1 LLKIHFAIIL
11 GLGIIGL
18 GFRPAFAQ
26 PAAPAKAAV
35 PEVEWYP
42 LENETSRLMGR
53 IRVII
58 SGKTTPNSFVQIDG
72 DSVTILKEVKQYQ
85 IQQQISSVEGKATAE
100 GFFEVAMDLPQGLIQ
115 LPVSITT
122 PEKTQKTF
130 LLTFEVNAV
139 KKQLPLDLR
148 TSQQKPP
155 SAAKKI
161 RLWAGAGWTYQG
173 YNQTNSASSDLK
185 FQTIQAPGIVVRGG
199 YWGDSWG
206 MDLYFR
212 DAPGKIQADAPLQ
225 VPTEN
230 YHWRTIEAKGLYQ
243 LDRNAKSRMLGLA
256 SQWQI
261 RFGAQAHDLPF
272 LVTEAGN
279 VIHLEQNSFTMATL
293 GFGLLLGQE
302 QKWTYEFAMGAQY
315 PVGVKG
321 PGESFKATKN
331 LGYEVQLGAAYK
343 FAPQWRLGIFSY
355 SQSLGYDYEYK
366 KEGVPVQTGHQSI
379 FYSTFDLRLGFEF

>member
-1 LLKIHFAIIL
+1 MLKIHFAIIL
-11 GLGIIGL
+11 WACSMGLS
-18 GFRPAFAQ
+18 PAWAQ
-26 PAAPAKAAV
+26 PAAAAKALV

-53 IRVII
+53 TRVII
-58 SGKTTPNSFVQIDG
+58 SGKTTPNSLVQIDG

-85 IQQQISSVEGKATAE
+85 IQQKISSGEGKATAE

-115 LPVSITT
+115 LPVSVTT

-139 KKQLPLDLR
+139 KKQLPTDAK

-155 SAAKKI
+155 SAAKNV

-173 YNQTNSASSDLK
+173 YSQTNSASSDLK

-206 MDLYFR
+206 LDLYFR
-212 DAPGKIQADAPLQ
+212 DAPGKVQADAPLQ
-225 VPTEN
+225 VQTED

-243 LDRNAKSRMLGLA
+243 LERNAKSRMLGLA

-261 RFGAQAHDLPF
+261 RFGAQSHDLPF
-272 LVTEAGN
+272 LVREAGN
-279 VIHLEQNSFTMATL
+279 QVRLETNSFTMGTL

-315 PVGVKG
+315 PLSVKG
-321 PGESFKATKN
+321 PGESFQATKN

-355 SQSLGYDYEYK
+355 TQSLGYDYEYTK
-366 KEGVPVQTGHQSI
+366 VGSPVQTGHQSV